1 MYVDEAFVDHHTAQA
16 TQAATRG
23 LIQFCVS
30 KIHALQAGLLTA
42 TDPAEVL
49 ETIAQMQAV
58 QLSMSILTIA
68 LIADDVSIIN
78 QAKTLL
84 RSIN

>member
-1 MYVDEAFVDHHTAQA
+1 MFIHEAHLDNQA
-16 TQAATRG
+16 TQATHAATRG

-30 KIHALQAGLLTA
+30 KIHALQAALLTA
-42 TDPAEVL
+42 TDQAEVL

-68 LIADDVSIIN
+68 LVSDDASIIN

>member
-1 MYVDEAFVDHHTAQA
+1 MYIHEAHPDNHTAQA

-30 KIHALQAGLLTA
+30 KIHSLQAALLTA
-42 TDPAEVL
+42 TDQAEVL
-49 ETIAQMQAV
+49 ETIAQMQPV

-68 LIADDVSIIN
+68 LVSDDASIVN

-84 RSIN
+84 RSVT

>member
-1 MYVDEAFVDHHTAQA
+1 MYVSEAYIDHHTAQA

-30 KIHALQAGLLTA
+30 KIHSLQAALLTA
-42 TDPAEVL
+42 TDQAEVL
-49 ETIAQMQAV
+49 ETIAQMQTV

-68 LIADDVSIIN
+68 LVADDASIIN

-84 RSIN
+84 RSVT